1 MILKEKKLDFSGKKV
16 LVIGD
21 VMLDRYVSGH
31 VHRISPE
38 APVPVLNL
46 QHIDEKPGG
55 AANVAMNLFSL
66 GMEVTLLSVTGDDE
80 ISAKLQS
87 ILADEINTVF
97 LKDSSRRTS
106 IKTRFMSGNQH
117 LLRLDDET
125 LSDINHDLEQLT
137 VNTFNE
143 IIHSKEI
150 HAIVLQD
157 YNKGLLTT
165 SLIKEILIEANRRK
179 IPTFVDPKEKNFL
192 AYKGC
197 TVFKPNKKEI
207 IHASALQTEDYN
219 QYVQWLKERLHH
231 HWTCLTLGSK
241 GIFLHDGNKGM
252 HFPTRKQEIVD
263 VCGAGDT
270 VLSVLVGC
278 YLQNLPF
285 EEIGY
290 ILNIAGGQ
298 VCRKPGVAIIDANQ
312 LFSEFSLIK

>member
-1 MILKEKKLDFSGKKV
+1 MKENRLDFSGKKV

-38 APVPVLNL
+38 APVPVLNF

-66 GMEVTLLSVTGDDE
+66 GMEVTLLSVSGDDE

-87 ILADEINTVF
+87 IIGDKINTVF

-106 IKTRFMSGNQH
+106 MKTRFMSGNQH

-125 LSDINHDLEQLT
+125 LQDINHDFEQLII
-137 VNTFNE
+137 NAFEE
-143 IIHSKEI
+143 IIQSKEI

-157 YNKGLLTT
+157 YNKGVLTK
-165 SLIKEILIEANRRK
+165 SLIKSIITQANHRK
-179 IPTFVDPKEKNFL
+179 IATFVDPKEKNFL
-192 AYKGC
+192 AYEGC

-207 IHASALQTEDYN
+207 TQASALQTEDYN
-219 QYVQWLKERLHH
+219 QYVHWLKERLQHQ
-231 HWTCLTLGSK
+231 WTCLTLGSK
-241 GIFLHDGNKGM
+241 GIYLHDGSKGM
-252 HFPTRKQEIVD
+252 HFQTQKQEIVD

-278 YLQNLPF
+278 FLQNIPF
-285 EEIGY
+285 EEIGN